1 MNISKRHNLSIVVN
15 GEQLD
20 VESQDKINLR
30 INNTVYNPEKVSVT
44 QSEYSFSF
52 NVPQTP
58 RNNRIF
64 GFANI
69 PSVKGKFVRQYNTYV
84 YADNVEIFNGLL
96 RISSISDGN
105 YKCNLISV
113 KNSSIDEIFGEK
125 KMNEIKWEVPYLGAS
140 TQNAVNEQDDPDYF
154 YPLVCYG
161 AFQKR
166 PYNTSIFT
174 SDDEI
179 TKQYTSTNQIDFT
192 TQMWEETFVPSPK
205 LIEVIKRMVE
215 QSGYQWSGDVFN
227 DDLINK
233 LYLSSSIA
241 SEQDPEY
248 NLGSDIGRI
257 KIDYDFRTKGEWYEG
272 SNVWFDAANQEREL
286 TYPELPKLLGK
297 NAFYLFTK
305 EPKDYA
311 RVYNVWKN
319 TIKTGEG
326 SLASEINCAKT
337 TTNNDRM
344 YQDGMFIAPASGL
357 YRINMDATLTM
368 NGTDRTAIM
377 NDVKYVPNQILGG
390 TFVME
395 NLEVEKDFGRF
406 VYELQLV
413 KNGDEALE
421 FIATESDHFQAHYP
435 LDYAGYNE
443 LADYPHESYSGKK
456 GFEGLSINVNL
467 GFDTSWYKQYWAK
480 TRGYDPLVDPNFI
493 MGFSTASRGWG
504 IQKRAKSYSA
514 MQPTFHYNNYKCDG
528 YQLNY
533 KNGQT
538 GVVTKSNTDYQKW
551 NDAHIPESTVR
562 RWSGKEYEGK
572 GYALIW
578 LNKNDTLEMKLL
590 TKDWRLYKNQGYPTG
605 ENEYDYDRLFHDVS
619 VKGSIQIEAFSPSRK
634 DLTRNYYAQSV
645 FGQNLNLGNF
655 LNKEETQKDFFN
667 NFLTTF
673 NLSCN
678 IEGGTIT
685 INKNVMA
692 NKTSECVELDDR
704 VNIDEAEHEV
714 IDFPTSLQVKWTIA
728 DDESG
733 FYHSVPD
740 DHINDD
746 DWKDWADIG
755 SEKIEFMKN
764 GFKNN
769 DISKTSK
776 FSYNWMMPFTLSY
789 LWNQNAN
796 GEWVQDYTKITTVNL
811 PIIAKDENFI
821 DGGNYED
828 MMKKDGRSLKQRLWF
843 KGDLVD
849 GYIPSQ
855 NGSTLPNN
863 AIIGIGSMYK
873 EWLRVCLPT
882 NLYNGQDVLK
892 FTNEEGSI
900 LKRYFN
906 VNQDTD
912 SNYTTIEAY
921 LTPQEYIRIKNGAM
935 VRFDN
940 DRYQICSITG
950 YDPTCA
956 NKARLKLMKL

>member
-1 MNISKRHNLSIVVN
+1 MNITKRHNLSIVVN

-125 KMNEIKWEVPYLGAS
+125 KMNEIKWDVPYLGAS

-161 AFQKR
+161 AFQKI
-166 PYNTSIFT
+166 PYNTSIYT

-179 TKQYTSTNQIDFT
+179 TKQYTSTNQIDLT
-192 TQMWEETFVPSPK
+192 TQIWEDTFVPSPK
-205 LIEVIKRMVE
+205 LIEVVKRMIE

-227 DDLINK
+227 DDLITK

-241 SEQDPEY
+241 SDQDPLY

-257 KIDYDFRTKGEWYEG
+257 KIDYDFRTKVEWYEG
-272 SNVWFDAANQEREL
+272 SNIWFDAEHSERDL
-286 TYPELPKLLGK
+286 KYPELPKLKG
-297 NAFYLFTK
+297 NNPYISIK
-305 EPKDYA
+305 EPNDPA
-311 RVYNVWKN
+311 RIYNVWKN
-319 TIKTGEG
+319 ESSTWEGILAPKTVF
-326 SLASEINCAKT
+326 AKT
-337 TTNNDRM
+337 KANNDRM
-344 YQDGMFIAPASGL
+344 WQDGMFIAPTSGL
-357 YRINMDATLTM
+357 YRIKMNGTLTM
-368 NGTDRTAIM
+368 NGTDRTAIR
-377 NDVKYVPNQILGG
+377 NDVKYVPYQIFGG
-390 TFVME
+390 RFDFT
-395 NLEVEKDFGRF
+395 NDSVEKTFDNLT
-406 VYELQLV
+406 YELQLV
-413 KNGDEALE
+413 KNGDEELE
-421 FIATESDHFQAHYP
+421 FIATESDNWLVHNP
-435 LDYAGYNE
+435 TDYATMNTLG
-443 LADYPHESYSGKK
+443 DYPHESYSGKK
-456 GFEGLSINVNL
+456 GIEGLAIDINL

-480 TRGYDPLVDPNFI
+480 TRGYDPIVDPNFI

-504 IQKRAKSYSA
+504 IQKRGKSYNALS
-514 MQPTFHYNNYKCDG
+514 PTFHYNNYRCDG

-538 GVVTKSNTDYQKW
+538 GVVTKTNTDYQKW
-551 NDAHIPESTVR
+551 NDAHIPESVVR
-562 RWSGKEYEGK
+562 KWSGKEYEGT

-578 LNKNDTLEMKLL
+578 LEKNDTLEMKLL
-590 TKDWRLYKNQGYPTG
+590 TKDWRNYKNNGAPTG
-605 ENEYDYDRLFHDVS
+605 DNEYDYEQIFHDVS
-619 VKGSIQIEAFSPSRK
+619 VKGYVEIEAFSPSRK

-655 LNKEETQKDFFN
+655 LNKEEAQKDFFN

-678 IEGGTIT
+678 IEGGTMT
-685 INKNVMA
+685 INKNVMG

-733 FYHSVPD
+733 FYHSVGE

-746 DWKDWADIG
+746 NWKDWADIG
-755 SEKIEFMKN
+755 SEKIEFMEN

-789 LWNQNAN
+789 LWSQGADGKWTTNLLA
-796 GEWVQDYTKITTVNL
+796 TKTVML

-821 DGGNYED
+821 DGADYEE
-828 MMKKDGRSLKQRLWF
+828 MMQKDGRSLKQRLWF
-843 KGDLVD
+843 KGDLLD
-849 GYIPSQ
+849 EYIPSQ
-855 NGSTLPNN
+855 NGATAENSILAT
-863 AIIGIGSMYK
+863 GDDFK
-873 EWLRVCLPT
+873 EWMRVCLPT

-900 LKRYFN
+900 LRRYFN

-950 YDPTCA
+950 YDPSGG
-956 NKARLKLMKL
+956 NKTKLKLMKL